1 MAVASAM
8 KRMGMRSST
17 KSDADVFVVTTPGA
31 ADGCVSAGSA
41 MRGSYQVSP
50 MLMTSGGSRGA
61 AVKFGQVS
69 HMRKTVYFSL
79 SFLTHQHKFCAFFQ
93 VLVGTV
99 AGCKWRVRTTDWPTL
114 KATVKHPDL
123 FALLRSGE

>member
-1 MAVASAM
+1 M
-8 KRMGMRSST
+8 
-17 KSDADVFVVTTPGA
+17 
-31 ADGCVSAGSA
+31 
-41 MRGSYQVSP
+41 
-50 MLMTSGGSRGA
+50 
-61 AVKFGQVS
+61 KFGQVS

-123 FALLRSGE
+123 FALLRSGEIAGFDHNNKFTLSSFLDRIRNVDQAASVNGLA